1 LRRGANPNAQDPR
14 VRLSI
19 AYLLLAITTFLAG
32 LYVLLTALMWYA
44 LRQRSIEVMQGLI
57 VDYMTRIDFNNQ
69 YELANEETN
78 IILGEHTTCNFYR

>member
-1 LRRGANPNAQDPR
+1 
-14 VRLSI
+14 
-19 AYLLLAITTFLAG
+19 
-32 LYVLLTALMWYA
+32 MWYA